1 MEDNLEENKIK
12 ATQGNKKHGMGQR
25 LIGGEKPK
33 DLKGAIK
40 NLAHYMSSYKKSFVI
55 VFVLAVSSTVFSI
68 VGPRILGNIT
78 NQIVTDYIHMTA
90 YDQVK
95 KNLPEGYILPEGTKG
110 EDVLKMFPKEA
121 LEKIPQDTI
130 EDIKSM
136 DFSSRPGINFEAIGQ
151 KVALLVGVYLLSAS
165 LSYLVEWIMSGVM
178 KKVTYRFRKDVFS
191 KISRLPLRYFDTH
204 AYGDVLS
211 RMTNDIDTISQTLGR
226 GIVQIITS
234 VAMIIGILVM
244 MIRINPILTLIAVI
258 ILPLSGVLVSLIV
271 KKSQKLFVQQQN
283 YLGEVNGHIE
293 EMYGGHN
300 IVKAFN
306 GEERSLQKFD
316 AINEKLY
323 NTAWKSQFFAG
334 LLLPIMNIL
343 SNGGYVA
350 VAVLGGKFVI
360 EGKINIGDIQAFMQY
375 MNQFTQPIV
384 QTANISNIF
393 QSMGAAAERIFEFL
407 NEEEEKELVKDFK
420 EIKDVKGN
428 VTFENVKFGYTPDRQ
443 IIKGFS
449 VNIKAGQKVAI
460 VGPTGAGKTT
470 MVNLLMRFYDYDS
483 GSIKIDGIEIK
494 EIKRENVR
502 KLFGMV
508 LQDTWLF
515 NGTVKENISYS
526 KPEATDE
533 EIIQA
538 AKNAYV
544 DHFIHTLP
552 DGYDT
557 VIGEEADNISQ
568 GEKQLLTIARAM
580 LANPP
585 MLILDEATSSVD
597 TRTEILIQKAMDK
610 LMEGKT
616 TFVIA
621 HRLSTIRNADLILVM
636 DKGDIVE
643 KGKHNELLKKNGF
656 YTSIYNS
663 QFKLP
668 KDIKE
673 S

>member
-1 MEDNLEENKIK
+1 MKNSNETNTTKGTVKNERR
-12 ATQGNKKHGMGQR
+12 GMGQR
-25 LIGGEKPK
+25 FVGGEKAK

-40 NLAHYMSSYKKSFVI
+40 NIVHYMSPYKKSFAI
-55 VFVLAVSSTVFSI
+55 VFVLAITSTVFSI
-68 VGPRILGNIT
+68 IGPRILGNIT
-78 NQIVTDYIHMTA
+78 NQIVTDYVHITV
-90 YDQVK
+90 YDEVK
-95 KNLPEGYILPEGTKG
+95 KNLPEGYVLPEGTKG

-121 LEKIPQDTI
+121 LEKIPQDMVD
-130 EDIKSM
+130 DIKAM
-136 DFSSRPGINFEAIGQ
+136 DFSSKPGINFEAIGQ
-151 KVALLVGVYLLSAS
+151 KVALLVGIYLLSAS

-178 KKVTYRFRKDVFS
+178 KKVTYRFRKDVFN
-191 KISRLPLRYFDTH
+191 KISRLPLKYFDTH

-428 VTFENVKFGYTPDRQ
+428 VTFENVKFGYTPERQ

>member
-12 ATQGNKKHGMGQR
+12 VGAKNKKHGMGQR
-25 LIGGEKPK
+25 LIGGDKPK

-40 NLAHYMSSYKKSFVI
+40 NLVHYMSSYKKSFAV

-78 NQIVTDYIHMTA
+78 NQIVTDYVHMTV

-95 KNLPEGYILPEGTKG
+95 KNLPEGYVLPEGTKG

-121 LEKIPQDTI
+121 LEKIPEDTI

-136 DFSSRPGINFEAIGQ
+136 DFSSKPGINFEAIGQ
-151 KVALLVGVYLLSAS
+151 KVALLVGIYLLSAS

-178 KKVTYRFRKDVFS
+178 KKVTYRFRKDVFN
-191 KISRLPLRYFDTH
+191 KISRLPLKYFDTH

-360 EGKINIGDIQAFMQY
+360 DGKINIGDIQAFMQY

-428 VTFENVKFGYTPDRQ
+428 VTFENVKFGYTPERQ

-483 GSIKIDGIEIK
+483 GSIKIDSIEIK

-643 KGKHNELLKKNGF
+643 KGKHSELLKKNGF